1 MEFEEVLLM
10 ISRNK
15 VEENLEE
22 EKKDFSN
29 GSSGANTYLYHGLI
43 VIGFTGPLGSGCTY
57 ISRALAG
64 KLNYKYY
71 KPSDIIR
78 EHVDADEKN
87 NVKVLQDKGNELRE
101 EKGLSFLIEE
111 VFRKFKVDYNKN
123 GGKYE
128 GLIIDGIKN
137 AEEVRTLRLAPNFFL
152 FSVHADKEKRCKR
165 LITDDRFA
173 NEKKFEEADNR
184 DQFEENKY
192 GQQVKKCDYL
202 SDIIILNNEN
212 IPKENLKRKSEFIDN
227 IFWRYI
233 EPIKNYAMER
243 KTVPT
248 RPTIDEFCMTMA
260 YTASKMS
267 SCLKRQVGAIIV
279 QESKAQNENNTNMEE
294 KHLVMPCIISSGY
307 NEVPLGS
314 SKCLYHEDYQM
325 CYRDYLQQNFAQA
338 IKYCPTCG
346 REIKLKIKCYEC
358 DMEFFEYR
366 KYCECGN
373 ELNVKYK
380 CVCGK
385 EIFKVFIPGASQ
397 SPGKMLDMCRAL
409 HAEEAALLNLVK
421 INVASGDFV
430 LYTTTQPCN
439 LCANKIANSEIKTV
453 VYSEPYTT
461 KESEE
466 IFIKGGVKT
475 KRFEGIK
482 SSAFFK
488 LY

>member
-1 MEFEEVLLM
+1 M
-10 ISRNK
+10 SRNK
-15 VEENLEE
+15 VEGKLEE
-22 EKKDFSN
+22 AKKDFSN
-29 GSSGANTYLYHGLI
+29 GSSDAKTYLYHGLV
-43 VIGFTGPLGSGCTY
+43 VIGFTGPIGSGCTY
-57 ISRALAG
+57 ISQPLAK
-64 KLNYKYY
+64 KLKYKYY

-78 EHVDADEKN
+78 EHVPDDEKD

-101 EKGLSFLIEE
+101 KKGPSFLIEE
-111 VFRKFKVDYNKN
+111 IFRKFIGDYNKN
-123 GGKYE
+123 GKKYE

-137 AEEVRTLRLAPNFFL
+137 TEEVRTLRLAPNFFL

-165 LITDDRFA
+165 SISNGRFPD
-173 NEKKFEEADNR
+173 EKKFEEADNR

-202 SDIIILNNEN
+202 SDIIVLNNKY
-212 IPKENLKRKSEFIDN
+212 IPKKDIEKKSDFIEG
-227 IFWRYI
+227 ISWRYT
-233 EPIKNYAMER
+233 EPIKNYARER
-243 KTVPT
+243 KPVPT
-248 RPTIDEFCMTMA
+248 RPTIDEFCMIMA

-267 SCLKRQVGAIIV
+267 SCLKRRVGAVIV
-279 QESKAQNENNTNMEE
+279 QQSNAKNENNANNEE
-294 KHLVMPCIISSGY
+294 RQKHLLMPCIISTGY

-325 CYRDYLQQNFAQA
+325 CYRDYLQQDFAQA

-346 REIKLKIKCYEC
+346 REIKLKIECYLC
-358 DMEFFEYR
+358 AKEFSEYR

-380 CVCGK
+380 CECGK
-385 EIFKVFIPGASQ
+385 EIFKEFVPGASQ

-409 HAEEAALLNLVK
+409 HAEEVALLNLVK
-421 INVASGDFV
+421 NSVASSDLV

-439 LCANKIANSEIKTV
+439 LCANKIVNSGIKTV

-466 IFIKGGVKT
+466 IFNKGGVKT

-488 LY
+488 LYQ

>member
-1 MEFEEVLLM
+1 MEE
-10 ISRNK
+10 K
-15 VEENLEE
+15 LEE
-22 EKKDFSN
+22 EKNDLSI
-29 GSSGANTYLYHGLI
+29 GSLGARSYPDQSLI
-43 VIGFTGPLGSGCTY
+43 VVGFTGPLGSGCTY
-57 ISRALAG
+57 ISQALAE
-64 KLNYKYY
+64 KLEYKYF

-78 EHVDADEKN
+78 EHVDDDEKN

-101 EKGLSFLIEE
+101 KYGPSYLIEE
-111 VFRKFKVDYNKN
+111 IFRKFQVDCDKN
-123 GGKYE
+123 HKRYE

-137 AEEVRTLRLAPNFFL
+137 AEEVRTLRLATNFFL
-152 FSVHADKEKRCKR
+152 FSVHVDKEKRCKR
-165 LITDDRFA
+165 LNANGRFGDV
-173 NEKKFEEADNR
+173 NDFEEADNR

-202 SDIIILNNEN
+202 SDIIILNDEY
-212 IPKENLKRKSEFIDN
+212 IPEENLKKKSDFIQN

-233 EPIKNYAMER
+233 TPIKNYALER

-267 SCLKRQVGAIIV
+267 SCLKRQVGAIIA
-279 QESKAQNENNTNMEE
+279 QEIKAQNENNTSSEE
-294 KHLVMPCIISSGY
+294 KHFIMPGIISSGY
-307 NEVPLGS
+307 NDVPLGS

-346 REIKLKIKCYEC
+346 KCIRFTIKCYQC
-358 DMEFFEYR
+358 NKEFSEYR
-366 KYCECGN
+366 KYCECKN

-380 CVCGK
+380 CECGK
-385 EIFKVFIPGASQ
+385 EIFKEFIPGASQ

-409 HAEEAALLNLVK
+409 HAEEVALLNLVK
-421 INVASGDFV
+421 NNVASGDLV

-439 LCANKIANSEIKTV
+439 LCANKIVNSGIKTV

-461 KESEE
+461 RESEE

>member
-1 MEFEEVLLM
+1 
-10 ISRNK
+10 
-15 VEENLEE
+15 
-22 EKKDFSN
+22 
-29 GSSGANTYLYHGLI
+29 
-43 VIGFTGPLGSGCTY
+43 
-57 ISRALAG
+57 
-64 KLNYKYY
+64 
-71 KPSDIIR
+71 
-78 EHVDADEKN
+78 
-87 NVKVLQDKGNELRE
+87 
-101 EKGLSFLIEE
+101 
-111 VFRKFKVDYNKN
+111 
-123 GGKYE
+123 
-128 GLIIDGIKN
+128 LIIDGIKN
-137 AEEVRTLRLAPNFFL
+137 EWEVRMLRLAPNFFL

-165 LITDDRFA
+165 LTSNGRFP
-173 NEKKFEEADNR
+173 NEMEFEKADNR

-202 SDIIILNNEN
+202 SDIIILNDEN
-212 IPKENLKRKSEFIDN
+212 IPEEIPRMKAEFIDD
-227 IFWRYI
+227 IYWRYVDPI
-233 EPIKNYAMER
+233 ENYAMLR
-243 KTVPT
+243 KTVSN
-248 RPTIDEFCMTMA
+248 RPTIDEFCMTIA

-279 QESKAQNENNTNMEE
+279 QESKAQNKNNMNKEKKHKE
-294 KHLVMPCIISSGY
+294 KQKHLLMPCIISTGY

-325 CYRDYLQQNFAQA
+325 CYRDYLQQDFAQA

-346 REIKLKIKCYEC
+346 IKIKFEIKCYQC
-358 DMEFFEYR
+358 DREFFEYR

-373 ELNVKYK
+373 ELNVKCK
-380 CVCGK
+380 CKCGK
-385 EIFKVFIPGASQ
+385 EIFKEFIPGASQ

-409 HAEEAALLNLVK
+409 HAEEVALLNLIK
-421 INVASGDFV
+421 NNVASSDLI

-439 LCANKIANSEIKTV
+439 LCTNKIVNSGIKTV

>member
-1 MEFEEVLLM
+1 M
-10 ISRNK
+10 SPDK
-15 VEENLEE
+15 VEKKLEE
-22 EKKDFSN
+22 AKKDLSDA
-29 GSSGANTYLYHGLI
+29 SSDTQTYFYEDLI
-43 VIGFTGPLGSGCTY
+43 FIGFTGPLGSGCSY
-57 ISRALAG
+57 ISQALAE
-64 KLNYKYY
+64 KLNYKYF

-78 EHVDADEKN
+78 EHVDDDKKN

-101 EKGLSFLIEE
+101 VRGPSFLIAEI
-111 VFRKFKVDYNKN
+111 FCKFQIDYEKN
-123 GGKYE
+123 REKHK

-137 AEEVRTLRLAPNFFL
+137 AEEVRTLRLVPNFFL

-165 LITDDRFA
+165 LTSNGRFP
-173 NEKKFEEADNR
+173 NKKDFEEADNR
-184 DQFEENKY
+184 DQFEENIY

-212 IPKENLKRKSEFIDN
+212 IPQENLKRKSDFIDN
-227 IFWRYI
+227 ISWRYI
-233 EPIKNYAMER
+233 EPIKNYATER
-243 KTVPT
+243 KIVPT

-279 QESKAQNENNTNMEE
+279 QESKAQNEDNTNKDE
-294 KHLVMPCIISSGY
+294 KHLLMPCIVSSGY

-346 REIKLKIKCYEC
+346 LKIELKIKCHQC
-358 DMEFFEYR
+358 GREFSEYR
-366 KYCECGN
+366 KYCSECRN
-373 ELNVKYK
+373 ELNIKYECK
-380 CVCGK
+380 CGK
-385 EIFKVFIPGASQ
+385 EVFKVFIPGSSQ
-397 SPGKMLDMCRAL
+397 SPGKMLDMCRSL
-409 HAEEAALLNLVK
+409 HAEEVALLNLVRN
-421 INVASGDFV
+421 NVASSDLI

-439 LCANKIANSEIKTV
+439 LCANKIVNSGIKTV

-488 LY
+488 LYL